1 VISGTTTD
9 IGISPAVVL
18 RNTGIIQ
25 EVYIGE
31 DRCSSYGF
39 VEEGYVPDAS
49 PCRGHGSFEKLKSA
63 LISAPVFAYFD
74 VTQSHVLYVDACEVS
89 IGAVLQQHEKDK
101 PDAEAH
107 PVGFN
112 SRRLTPA
119 EQNYAT
125 YDKELLCLRDGV
137 LHFRHQLL
145 GIPFTVRTDHCS
157 LRCLLIQPEIPGQR
171 QRWMAVLSQFQFTEI
186 VHGVQNI
193 VADVLSRYAD
203 PQGPSYEHLIPQ

>member
-1 VISGTTTD
+1 MISGTTTD

-18 RNTGIIQ
+18 RTTGIIQ

-74 VTQSHVLYVDACEVS
+74 VTQSHVLYVDACEVR

-125 YDKELLCLRDGV
+125 YERSYCVCAMECYIFGISFSGFHLRFV
-137 LHFRHQLL
+137 Q
-145 GIPFTVRTDHCS
+145 ITAHCVGS
-157 LRCLLIQPEIPGQR
+157 
-171 QRWMAVLSQFQFTEI
+171 
-186 VHGVQNI
+186 
-193 VADVLSRYAD
+193 
-203 PQGPSYEHLIPQ
+203 